1 MEESTNHTGISVNF
15 FINIKCLAQP
25 TCVINSGYYYTTF
38 YSSAASVS
46 ACSAVLSTPKSVP
59 PPAASLH
66 SSLASTPLLHIQG
79 QYFSNSSLDP
89 LLHQWFFPF
98 STETVPSAYK
108 NLLYCYFFHLG
119 KKNRKQNHLL
129 VILTSLPITNL
140 FLCSPLQQNPWKSCL
155 YSLSSILL
163 LLFFLKLNPVNPLA
177 TPVHWNCS
185 HQGHGSALL
194 DLSSSEWTL

>member
-25 TCVINSGYYYTTF
+25 TCVINSGYYYITF

-59 PPAASLH
+59 PPAASLY

-79 QYFSNSSLDP
+79 QYFSNSCLDP

-119 KKNRKQNHLL
+119 KKTRKQNHLL
-129 VILTSLPITNL
+129 VILPCQLPTYSFAPLCNKILERAISTHCL
-140 FLCSPLQQNPWKSCL
+140 QFSFYYSFLN
-155 YSLSSILL
+155 SI
-163 LLFFLKLNPVNPLA
+163 
-177 TPVHWNCS
+177 
-185 HQGHGSALL
+185 Q
-194 DLSSSEWTL
+194 